1 MSKKKSDEIK
11 PEKIPIESN
20 PKEYHKLRKK
30 KNNIYIKKLKK
41 KKQEIKK
48 LKTNKCKKRR
58 WVQYKKVIKI
68 MMN

>member
-48 LKTNKCKKRR
+48 L
-58 WVQYKKVIKI
+58 
-68 MMN
+68 